1 MPAVRYVKTRFSAIW
16 PEFSGLLSAPEYIKQ
31 KHRVEFGVI
40 TRTVKPLQNGKN
52 EGLPVIFVTSRQN
65 DDEDTLRSQRHQ
77 ISELGT
83 V

>member
-1 MPAVRYVKTRFSAIW
+1 MPAVGYGKTRFSAIW
-16 PEFSGLLSAPEYIKQ
+16 PEFSGLLRASKYIKL
-31 KHRVEFGVI
+31 KHRAEFGV
-40 TRTVKPLQNGKN
+40 TSGPAKPLQNGKN